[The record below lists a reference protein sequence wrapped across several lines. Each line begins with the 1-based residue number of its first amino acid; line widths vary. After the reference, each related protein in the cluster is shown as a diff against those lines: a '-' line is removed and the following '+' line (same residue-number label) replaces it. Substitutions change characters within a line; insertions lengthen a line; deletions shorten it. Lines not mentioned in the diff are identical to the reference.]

1 MIKLNQKCINNM
13 ILHAKDTTPNECC
26 GIIASKNGIFEK
38 LYRITNSAQSS
49 FRYIMDS
56 KEFYNAYKEIDDN
69 GWDIFALYH
78 SHTHSEAYPS
88 QTDIRLTSW
97 PDSYYII
104 ISLQIPEEKRNKN
117 LNLARPLTLNDFIG
131 QEQLKSSL
139 RIAIDASIFRKEP
152 LEHTLLYGQPGLGK
166 TTLAFLIA
174 HELNTKCRIA
184 TAPAIERPRDIVG
197 LLLGLKEGEVLFID
211 EIHRLNR
218 LTEELLYS
226 AMEDFRLD
234 LTMGANRGARCRT
247 INLPKFT
254 LIGATTKLASI
265 SAPLRD
271 RFGISQKIEFYTCDE
286 LKQIIVNFSRL
297 INLNLEDEA
306 SYDLAK
312 ISRGTPRIAL
322 RLLRRV
328 RDYAQVVMKTNT
340 ISVNLIKKALNSYQI
355 DEKGLD
361 SLDRHYLS
369 FLNQNNNIPTGLDS
383 IAAGLGDDSSMLEFV
398 VEPYLIKIGF
408 LTSTPRGRLLTAMG
422 KKYIES
428 KNDNF

>member
-1 MIKLNQKCINNM
+1 MAIISSNIG
-13 ILHAKDTTPNECC
+13 DNEF
-26 GIIASKNGIFEK
+26 SLRKKE
-38 LYRITNSAQSS
+38 LRIV
-49 FRYIMDS
+49 DS
-56 KEFYNAYKEIDDN
+56 KI
-69 GWDIFALYH
+69 
-78 SHTHSEAYPS
+78 
-88 QTDIRLTSW
+88 
-97 PDSYYII
+97 
-104 ISLQIPEEKRNKN
+104 IPEEKRNN
-117 LNLARPLTLNDFIG
+117 NSNFARPVNLQEFIG
-131 QEQLKSSL
+131 QERLKSFL
-139 RIAIDASIFRKEP
+139 RIAIDASIYRKEP

-174 HELNTKCRIA
+174 HEMNTKCRLA

-247 INLPKFT
+247 INLPRFT

-271 RFGISQKIEFYTCDE
+271 RFGISQKIEFYTNDE

-297 INLNLEDEA
+297 INLNLDDEA
-306 SYDLAK
+306 SYNLAK

-328 RDYAQVVMKTNT
+328 RDYAQVVKNTNF
-340 ISVNLIKKALNSYQI
+340 ISLNLIKNALNSYQI

-361 SLDRHYLS
+361 SLDRQYLS
-369 FLNQNNNIPTGLDS
+369 FLNQNNNIPAGLDS
-383 IAAGLGDDSSMLEFV
+383 IAAKLGDDSSMLEFI
-398 VEPYLIKIGF
+398 VEPYLIQLGF
-408 LTSTPRGRLLTAMG
+408 LTRTPRGRLLTALG
-422 KKYIES
+422 KKYIDS

>member
-1 MIKLNQKCINNM
+1 M
-13 ILHAKDTTPNECC
+13 A
-26 GIIASKNGIFEK
+26 II
-38 LYRITNSAQSS
+38 SS
-49 FRYIMDS
+49 NIGDNDFSLLKKELRLVDS
-56 KEFYNAYKEIDDN
+56 KI
-69 GWDIFALYH
+69 
-78 SHTHSEAYPS
+78 
-88 QTDIRLTSW
+88 
-97 PDSYYII
+97 
-104 ISLQIPEEKRNKN
+104 IPEEKRNNN
-117 LNLARPLTLNDFIG
+117 LNLARPISLQGFIG

-174 HELNTKCRIA
+174 HEMNTRCRIA
-184 TAPAIERPRDIVG
+184 TAPALERPRDIVG

-247 INLPKFT
+247 INLPRFT

-271 RFGISQKIEFYTCDE
+271 RFGISQKIEFYTNDE
-286 LKQIIVNFSRL
+286 LKQIIVNFAKF
-297 INLNLEDEA
+297 INLNVDDEA
-306 SYDLAK
+306 SHDLSK

-328 RDYAQVVMKTNT
+328 RDYAQVTKKTNV
-340 ISVNLIKKALNSYQI
+340 ISTNLVKKALNSYQI
-355 DEKGLD
+355 DENGLD
-361 SLDRHYLS
+361 SLDRQYLS
-369 FLNQNNNIPTGLDS
+369 FLNLNKNNPLGLDS
-383 IAAGLGDDSSMLEFV
+383 IAAGLGDDSSMLEFL
-398 VEPYLIKIGF
+398 VEPYLIQIGF
-408 LTSTPRGRLLTAMG
+408 LMRTPRGRLLTDLG
-422 KKYIES
+422 KKYIDS

>member
-1 MIKLNQKCINNM
+1 M
-13 ILHAKDTTPNECC
+13 A
-26 GIIASKNGIFEK
+26 IISSNIGDNDF
-38 LYRITNSAQSS
+38 S
-49 FRYIMDS
+49 FRKKELRLVDS
-56 KEFYNAYKEIDDN
+56 KI
-69 GWDIFALYH
+69 
-78 SHTHSEAYPS
+78 
-88 QTDIRLTSW
+88 
-97 PDSYYII
+97 
-104 ISLQIPEEKRNKN
+104 IPEEKRNNN
-117 LNLARPLTLNDFIG
+117 LNLARPVTFQEFIG
-131 QEQLKSSL
+131 QEKLKSSL
-139 RIAIDASIFRKEP
+139 RISIDASIYRKEP
-152 LEHTLLYGQPGLGK
+152 LEHTLLYGKPGLGK

-174 HELNTKCRIA
+174 HEMNTKCRIA
-184 TAPAIERPRDIVG
+184 NAPAIERPRDIVG
-197 LLLGLKEGEVLFID
+197 LLLGLKEGEILFID

-265 SAPLRD
+265 SSPLRD
-271 RFGISQKIEFYTCDE
+271 RFGISQKIEFYSYDE
-286 LKQIIVNFSRL
+286 ILQIIENFSRL
-297 INLNLEDEA
+297 INLNLDDEA
-306 SYDLAK
+306 SYNLAK

-328 RDYAQVVMKTNT
+328 RDYAQVVKKTNF
-340 ISVNLIKKALNSYQI
+340 ISGNLVKKALNSCQI

-361 SLDRHYLS
+361 SLDRQYLS

-408 LTSTPRGRLLTAMG
+408 LTRTPRGRLLTALG
-422 KKYIES
+422 KKYIDS
-428 KNDNF
+428 KDDNF

>member
-1 MIKLNQKCINNM
+1 M
-13 ILHAKDTTPNECC
+13 A
-26 GIIASKNGIFEK
+26 IISSNIGDNDPSLPKKE
-38 LYRITNSAQSS
+38 LRIV
-49 FRYIMDS
+49 DS
-56 KEFYNAYKEIDDN
+56 KI
-69 GWDIFALYH
+69 
-78 SHTHSEAYPS
+78 
-88 QTDIRLTSW
+88 
-97 PDSYYII
+97 
-104 ISLQIPEEKRNKN
+104 IPEEKRKNN
-117 LNLARPLTLNDFIG
+117 LNLARPATLQEFIG
-131 QEQLKSSL
+131 QTNLKTSL
-139 RIAIDASIFRKEP
+139 RIAIDAAIYRKEP

-174 HELNTKCRIA
+174 SEMNTKCKIA
-184 TAPAIERPRDIVG
+184 NAPAIERPRDIVG

-247 INLPKFT
+247 INLPRFT

-271 RFGISQKIEFYTCDE
+271 RFGISQKIEFYTDSE

-297 INLNLEDEA
+297 INLNLDDEA
-306 SYDLAK
+306 SYNLAK

-328 RDYAQVVMKTNT
+328 RDYVQVVKKTNI
-340 ISVNLIKKALNSYQI
+340 ISVNLIKKALNFYQI

-361 SLDRHYLS
+361 SLDRQYLS

-383 IAAGLGDDSSMLEFV
+383 IAAGIGDDSSIIEFV
-398 VEPYLIKIGF
+398 VEPYLIQIGF
-408 LTSTPRGRLLTAMG
+408 LKRTPRGRLLTASG
-422 KKYIES
+422 KKYIDS
-428 KNDNF
+428 KNETF

>member
-1 MIKLNQKCINNM
+1 M
-13 ILHAKDTTPNECC
+13 A
-26 GIIASKNGIFEK
+26 II
-38 LYRITNSAQSS
+38 SS
-49 FRYIMDS
+49 
-56 KEFYNAYKEIDDN
+56 NIDDN
-69 GWDIFALYH
+69 DFSL
-78 SHTHSEAYPS
+78 SKKEL
-88 QTDIRLTSW
+88 RLV
-97 PDSYYII
+97 DSKI
-104 ISLQIPEEKRNKN
+104 IPEEKRNYN
-117 LNLARPLTLNDFIG
+117 LNLARPVTFQEFVG
-131 QEQLKSSL
+131 QEKLKSSL
-139 RIAIDASIFRKEP
+139 RIAIDASIYRKEP

-166 TTLAFLIA
+166 TTLASLIA
-174 HELNTKCRIA
+174 HEMNTKCKIA

-226 AMEDFRLD
+226 AMEDFKLD

-247 INLPKFT
+247 INLPRFT

-271 RFGISQKIEFYTCDE
+271 RFGISQKIEFYTYDE
-286 LKQIIVNFSRL
+286 LKQIIFNFSKL
-297 INLNLEDEA
+297 INLNLDEES
-306 SYDLAK
+306 SYNLAK

-328 RDYAQVVMKTNT
+328 RDYAQVVMKTNM
-340 ISVNLIKKALNSYQI
+340 ISVNLIKKALSSYQI

-361 SLDRHYLS
+361 TLDRNYLS

-408 LTSTPRGRLLTAMG
+408 LTRTPRGRLLTAFG
-422 KKYIES
+422 KNYINS
-428 KNDNF
+428 KK

>member
-1 MIKLNQKCINNM
+1 M
-13 ILHAKDTTPNECC
+13 A
-26 GIIASKNGIFEK
+26 II
-38 LYRITNSAQSS
+38 SS
-49 FRYIMDS
+49 NIGDSDFSPRKKELRLVDS
-56 KEFYNAYKEIDDN
+56 KI
-69 GWDIFALYH
+69 
-78 SHTHSEAYPS
+78 
-88 QTDIRLTSW
+88 
-97 PDSYYII
+97 
-104 ISLQIPEEKRNKN
+104 IPEERRNN
-117 LNLARPLTLNDFIG
+117 TLNLARPITFKEFIG

-152 LEHTLLYGQPGLGK
+152 LEHILLYGQPGLGK
-166 TTLAFLIA
+166 TTLALLIA
-174 HELNTKCRIA
+174 NEMNTKCRIA

-247 INLPKFT
+247 INLPRFT

-271 RFGISQKIEFYTCDE
+271 RFGISQKIEFYTYDE

-297 INLNLEDEA
+297 IKLNLDDEA

-328 RDYAQVVMKTNT
+328 RDYAQVVQKTNL
-340 ISVNLIKKALNSYQI
+340 ISVNLIKKALNSFQI
-355 DEKGLD
+355 DAKGLD
-361 SLDRHYLS
+361 SLDRQYLS

-408 LTSTPRGRLLTAMG
+408 LMRTPRGRMLTAVG
-422 KKYIES
+422 KKYINS
-428 KNDNF
+428 RNDDF

>member
-1 MIKLNQKCINNM
+1 M
-13 ILHAKDTTPNECC
+13 A
-26 GIIASKNGIFEK
+26 IISSNIGDNDFSFRKKELRLVDSKN
-38 LYRITNSAQSS
+38 
-49 FRYIMDS
+49 
-56 KEFYNAYKEIDDN
+56 
-69 GWDIFALYH
+69 
-78 SHTHSEAYPS
+78 
-88 QTDIRLTSW
+88 
-97 PDSYYII
+97 
-104 ISLQIPEEKRNKN
+104 IPEEKRNN
-117 LNLARPLTLNDFIG
+117 NFNLARPRNFKEFIG
-131 QEQLKSSL
+131 QEKLKSSL
-139 RIAIDASIFRKEP
+139 GIAIDASIFRKEP
-152 LEHTLLYGQPGLGK
+152 LEHILLYGQPGLGK

-174 HELNTKCRIA
+174 NEMSTKCRIA

-247 INLPKFT
+247 INLPRFT

-271 RFGISQKIEFYTCDE
+271 RFGITQKIEFYTYDE
-286 LKQIIVNFSRL
+286 LKKIIVNFSRL
-297 INLNLEDEA
+297 INLNLDNEA

-328 RDYAQVVMKTNT
+328 RDYAQVVKKTNEV
-340 ISVNLIKKALNSYQI
+340 SVNLLKKALIYYKI
-355 DEKGLD
+355 DEIGLD
-361 SLDRHYLS
+361 SLDRKYLS

-408 LTSTPRGRLLTAMG
+408 LTRTPRGRLITALG
-422 KKYIES
+422 KKYIDS
-428 KNDNF
+428 KNENF

>member
-1 MIKLNQKCINNM
+1 MAIISSNIG
-13 ILHAKDTTPNECC
+13 DNEPPLC
-26 GIIASKNGIFEK
+26 KKE
-38 LYRITNSAQSS
+38 LRLV
-49 FRYIMDS
+49 DS
-56 KEFYNAYKEIDDN
+56 KI
-69 GWDIFALYH
+69 
-78 SHTHSEAYPS
+78 
-88 QTDIRLTSW
+88 
-97 PDSYYII
+97 
-104 ISLQIPEEKRNKN
+104 IPEEKRKNN
-117 LNLARPLTLNDFIG
+117 LNLARPVTFQEFIG
-131 QEQLKSSL
+131 QEKLKASL
-139 RIAIDASIFRKEP
+139 RIAIDASILRKEP
-152 LEHTLLYGQPGLGK
+152 LDHILLYGQPGLGK

-174 HELNTKCRIA
+174 HQMNTKCRIA
-184 TAPAIERPRDIVG
+184 NAPAIERPRDVVG

-247 INLPKFT
+247 INLPRFT

-271 RFGISQKIEFYTCDE
+271 RFGISQKIEFYTFDE
-286 LKQIIVNFSRL
+286 LKKIIINFAQL
-297 INLNLEDEA
+297 LKFNIDDEA
-306 SYDLAK
+306 SLHLAR

-328 RDYAQVVMKTNT
+328 RDYAEVVKKTNI
-340 ISVNLIKKALNSYQI
+340 ISANLIKNALNSYQI

-361 SLDRHYLS
+361 SLDRQYLS
-369 FLNQNNNIPTGLDS
+369 FLNQNSNIPTGLDS

-398 VEPYLIKIGF
+398 VEPYLIQIGF
-408 LTSTPRGRLLTAMG
+408 LSRTPRGRLLTTLG
-422 KKYIES
+422 KKYIDS

>member
-1 MIKLNQKCINNM
+1 M
-13 ILHAKDTTPNECC
+13 A
-26 GIIASKNGIFEK
+26 IISSNIGDNDFSLRKKELRIVDSKN
-38 LYRITNSAQSS
+38 
-49 FRYIMDS
+49 
-56 KEFYNAYKEIDDN
+56 
-69 GWDIFALYH
+69 
-78 SHTHSEAYPS
+78 
-88 QTDIRLTSW
+88 
-97 PDSYYII
+97 
-104 ISLQIPEEKRNKN
+104 IPEDKRNNN
-117 LNLARPLTLNDFIG
+117 LNLARPLTLQEFIG
-131 QEQLKSSL
+131 QKQLKASL
-139 RIAIDASIFRKEP
+139 KIAIDASIYRKES

-174 HELNTKCRIA
+174 HELNTKCRVA

-247 INLPKFT
+247 INLPRFT

-271 RFGISQKIEFYTCDE
+271 RFGISQKIDCYTYDE
-286 LKQIIVNFSRL
+286 LNQIVVNFSRL
-297 INLNLEDEA
+297 INLNLDDEA
-306 SYDLAK
+306 SYNLAK

-328 RDYAQVVMKTNT
+328 RDYAQVVEQTNVV
-340 ISVNLIKKALNSYQI
+340 SVDLVKKALNSYKI
-355 DEKGLD
+355 DEIGLD
-361 SLDRHYLS
+361 SLDRQYLS
-369 FLNQNNNIPTGLDS
+369 FLNQTNNIPTGLDS

-398 VEPYLIKIGF
+398 VEPYLIQIGF
-408 LTSTPRGRLLTAMG
+408 LTRTPRGRLLTALG
-422 KKYIES
+422 KKYIDLR
-428 KNDNF
+428 NDNF